1 MKNAKRALSLLL
13 SLMLLLGSFGV
24 LTVYAE
30 AAASWEETT
39 GTLTVS
45 GSGNVT
51 REMVLGAVSD
61 ISEILSERA

>member
-30 AAASWEETT
+30 ATASWDETT

-45 GSGNVT
+45 GSGSVAT
-51 REMVLGAVSD
+51 GMVSNTV
-61 ISEILSERA
+61 